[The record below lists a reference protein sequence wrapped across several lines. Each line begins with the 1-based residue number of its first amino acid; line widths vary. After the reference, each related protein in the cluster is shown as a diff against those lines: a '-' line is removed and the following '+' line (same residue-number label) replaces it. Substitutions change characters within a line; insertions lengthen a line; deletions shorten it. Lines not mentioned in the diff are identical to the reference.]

1 MFTALSERLT
11 ATLKR
16 LTGRGVLSEQDVTEA
31 LREIRRHLL
40 EADVSFEVTTGFVER
55 VRERAVGV
63 IAVKSV
69 SPGQQVAKLVHD
81 ELARMLGASD
91 EDLAR
96 KVGAQHAAPLQF
108 APVGPT
114 VILLVGLQGSGKT
127 TTAAKLARRLK
138 LEQKAPGLVAAD
150 PYRPAAGD
158 QLRQLV
164 EQVGVQVFP
173 REQGAGS
180 GTVLEVVQQA
190 VREAEKARCRT
201 VIVDTA
207 GRLQIDAELMD
218 ELKAL
223 RAATSPREV
232 LLVADGMTGQD
243 AVRIARGF
251 HEGVGLTGAIL
262 TKLDG
267 DARGGAALSIHGV
280 TGVPIKFIGT
290 GENVGA
296 QHAAPLLEPFD
307 PVRMAGR
314 ILGQGDVVALVEK
327 AAATIDAEA
336 AERLEKKAR
345 SKQGMDLAD
354 FLVALKQMQAMG
366 PIKQVLGLLP
376 GVNARALKAV
386 NADDKRL
393 KHVEAIVLSMTPD
406 ERTDPSI
413 LTGSRRLR
421 IAKGAGRTVQ
431 EVNRLLEQFQQ
442 MRKLLKR
449 TWARYGNSHSAAARG
464 TEGAELLPD
473 RRRGFALSPRRAV
486 RRDLGPLQPA
496 HQSRRHPRGCGASAR
511 LARQGGPP
519 DRHGPLAAEEGGS
532 AGQTTRVVGRVR
544 KPHGQRGEV
553 AVFPLVEN
561 PGAVFT
567 PKARLLVVNEERQ
580 VVAGPLVVARRRAY
594 HREWLLSFVGVKS
607 RADVE
612 PWREHFVAV
621 EETDADD

>member
-63 IAVKSV
+63 VAVKSV

-150 PYRPAAGD
+150 PYRPAAGE
-158 QLRQLV
+158 QLRHLG
-164 EQVGVQVFP
+164 EQVGVPVFGLASDGP
-173 REQGAGS
+173 VGVGAQHAAPLRSPTDVVG
-180 GTVLEVVQQA
+180 LVQQA

-223 RAATSPREV
+223 RAATNPREV
-232 LLVADGMTGQD
+232 LLVVDGMTGQD

-251 HEGVGLTGAIL
+251 QEGVGLTGAIL

-280 TGVPIKFIGT
+280 TGVPIKYIGV
-290 GENVGA
+290 GEKPEA
-296 QHAAPLLEPFD
+296 LEPFN
-307 PVRMAGR
+307 PAQVAGR

-327 AAATIDAEA
+327 AAATMDAEA
-336 AERLEKKAR
+336 AQRLERKAR

-376 GVNARALKAV
+376 GVNAQALTAV
-386 NADDKRL
+386 KADDKRL

-406 ERTDPSI
+406 ERADPSI
-413 LTGSRRLR
+413 LTGSRRSR

-431 EVNRLLEQFQQ
+431 EVNRLLGQFQQ

-449 TWARYGNSHSAAARG
+449 T
-464 TEGAELLPD
+464 
-473 RRRGFALSPRRAV
+473 
-486 RRDLGPLQPA
+486 
-496 HQSRRHPRGCGASAR
+496 
-511 LARQGGPP
+511 
-519 DRHGPLAAEEGGS
+519 
-532 AGQTTRVVGRVR
+532 
-544 KPHGQRGEV
+544 
-553 AVFPLVEN
+553 
-561 PGAVFT
+561 
-567 PKARLLVVNEERQ
+567 
-580 VVAGPLVVARRRAY
+580 
-594 HREWLLSFVGVKS
+594 
-607 RADVE
+607 
-612 PWREHFVAV
+612 
-621 EETDADD
+621 

>member
-11 ATLKR
+11 AALKR

-40 EADVSFEVTTGFVER
+40 EADVSFEVTQGFVER
-55 VRERAVGV
+55 VRERAVGA
-63 IAVKSV
+63 IAVKTV
-69 SPGQQVAKLVHD
+69 SPGQQVVKLVHD
-81 ELARMLGASD
+81 EIAALLGGTKRGLEFAS
-91 EDLAR
+91 
-96 KVGAQHAAPLQF
+96 
-108 APVGPT
+108 VGPT
-114 VILLVGLQGSGKT
+114 VMLLVGLQGSGKT

-150 PYRPAAGD
+150 LARPAARE
-158 QLRQLV
+158 QLEQLGA
-164 EQVGVQVFP
+164 QVGVPVFP
-173 REQGAGS
+173 GERGAGS
-180 GTVLEVVQQA
+180 GTVLELVQQA

-207 GRLQIDAELMD
+207 GRLQIDAELME

-251 HEGVGLTGAIL
+251 QEGVGLTGAIL

-280 TGVPIKFIGT
+280 TGVPIKFIGV
-290 GENVGA
+290 GEHVGA
-296 QHAAPLLEPFD
+296 QHAAPQLEPFD

-327 AAATIDAEA
+327 AAATMDAEA
-336 AERLEKKAR
+336 TQRLERKAR

-366 PIKQVLGLLP
+366 PMKQVLGLLP
-376 GVNARALKAV
+376 GVNAQALKAV
-386 NADDKRL
+386 NADDNRL
-393 KHVEAIVLSMTPD
+393 KHVEAIVLSMTPT
-406 ERTDPSI
+406 ERADPAVF
-413 LTGSRRLR
+413 TGSRRLR

-449 TWARYGNSHSAAARG
+449 T
-464 TEGAELLPD
+464 
-473 RRRGFALSPRRAV
+473 
-486 RRDLGPLQPA
+486 
-496 HQSRRHPRGCGASAR
+496 
-511 LARQGGPP
+511 
-519 DRHGPLAAEEGGS
+519 
-532 AGQTTRVVGRVR
+532 
-544 KPHGQRGEV
+544 
-553 AVFPLVEN
+553 
-561 PGAVFT
+561 
-567 PKARLLVVNEERQ
+567 
-580 VVAGPLVVARRRAY
+580 
-594 HREWLLSFVGVKS
+594 
-607 RADVE
+607 
-612 PWREHFVAV
+612 
-621 EETDADD
+621 

>member
-11 ATLKR
+11 AALKR

-40 EADVSFEVTTGFVER
+40 EADVSFEVTRGFVER
-55 VRERAVGV
+55 VRERAVGA
-63 IAVKSV
+63 IAVKAV
-69 SPGQQVAKLVHD
+69 NPGQQVVKLVHD
-81 ELARMLGASD
+81 EIAALLGGTKRGLDFAS
-91 EDLAR
+91 
-96 KVGAQHAAPLQF
+96 
-108 APVGPT
+108 VGPT

-150 PYRPAAGD
+150 PYRPAAAE
-158 QLRQLV
+158 QLRQLG

-173 REQGAGS
+173 TERRAGS
-180 GTVLEVVQQA
+180 GTVLELVQQA

-207 GRLQIDAELMD
+207 GRLQIDAALMD

-251 HEGVGLTGAIL
+251 QDGVGLTGAIL

-280 TGVPIKFIGT
+280 TGVPIKYIGV
-290 GENVGA
+290 GEKPEA
-296 QHAAPLLEPFD
+296 LEPFN
-307 PVRMAGR
+307 PAQVAGR

-327 AAATIDAEA
+327 AAATMDAEA
-336 AERLEKKAR
+336 AQRLERKAR

-376 GVNARALKAV
+376 GVNAQALKAV

-393 KHVEAIVLSMTPD
+393 KHVEAIVLSMTPG
-406 ERTDPSI
+406 ERADPSV

-449 TWARYGNSHSAAARG
+449 T
-464 TEGAELLPD
+464 
-473 RRRGFALSPRRAV
+473 
-486 RRDLGPLQPA
+486 
-496 HQSRRHPRGCGASAR
+496 
-511 LARQGGPP
+511 
-519 DRHGPLAAEEGGS
+519 
-532 AGQTTRVVGRVR
+532 
-544 KPHGQRGEV
+544 
-553 AVFPLVEN
+553 
-561 PGAVFT
+561 
-567 PKARLLVVNEERQ
+567 
-580 VVAGPLVVARRRAY
+580 
-594 HREWLLSFVGVKS
+594 
-607 RADVE
+607 
-612 PWREHFVAV
+612 
-621 EETDADD
+621 

>member
-1 MFTALSERLT
+1 MFTALSEGLT
-11 ATLKR
+11 AALKR

-40 EADVSFEVTTGFVER
+40 EADVSFEVTRGFVER
-55 VRERAVGV
+55 VRERAIGA
-63 IAVKSV
+63 IAVNTV
-69 SPGQQVAKLVHD
+69 SPGQQVVKLVHD
-81 ELARMLGASD
+81 EIARMLGASD
-91 EDLAR
+91 QDLAR

-108 APVGPT
+108 ASVGPT

-150 PYRPAAGD
+150 LSRPAARE
-158 QLRQLV
+158 QLQQLGA
-164 EQVGVQVFP
+164 QVGVPVFP
-173 REQGAGS
+173 REPGTGS
-180 GTVLEVVQQA
+180 STVLESVKRA

-207 GRLQIDAELMD
+207 GRLQIDTELMD

-251 HEGVGLTGAIL
+251 QEGVGLTGAIL

-280 TGVPIKFIGT
+280 TGVPIKFIGV
-290 GENVGA
+290 GEQVGA
-296 QHAAPLLEPFD
+296 QHAAPQLEPFD

-327 AAATIDAEA
+327 AAATMDAEA
-336 AERLEKKAR
+336 AQRLEGKAR
-345 SKQGMDLAD
+345 SKRGMDLAD

-366 PIKQVLGLLP
+366 PMKQVLGLLP
-376 GVNARALKAV
+376 GVNAQALKAV

-406 ERTDPSI
+406 ERADPSI
-413 LTGSRRLR
+413 LSGSRRLR

-449 TWARYGNSHSAAARG
+449 T
-464 TEGAELLPD
+464 
-473 RRRGFALSPRRAV
+473 
-486 RRDLGPLQPA
+486 
-496 HQSRRHPRGCGASAR
+496 
-511 LARQGGPP
+511 
-519 DRHGPLAAEEGGS
+519 
-532 AGQTTRVVGRVR
+532 
-544 KPHGQRGEV
+544 
-553 AVFPLVEN
+553 
-561 PGAVFT
+561 
-567 PKARLLVVNEERQ
+567 
-580 VVAGPLVVARRRAY
+580 
-594 HREWLLSFVGVKS
+594 
-607 RADVE
+607 
-612 PWREHFVAV
+612 
-621 EETDADD
+621 